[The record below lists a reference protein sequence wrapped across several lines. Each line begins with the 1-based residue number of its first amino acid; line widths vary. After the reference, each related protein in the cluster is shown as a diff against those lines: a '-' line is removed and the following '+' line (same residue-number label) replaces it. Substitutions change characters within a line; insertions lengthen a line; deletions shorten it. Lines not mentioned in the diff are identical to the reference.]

1 MIKSCNS
8 TLLNMINDLTEQAC
22 ESVFALFPHAD
33 TEGSVLQTKHELSPD
48 NEFVATWPLAF
59 PASKTVSNKYLCIKY
74 PLKYFVIA
82 AETN

>member
-48 NEFVATWPLAF
+48 NEFVAT
-59 PASKTVSNKYLCIKY
+59 
-74 PLKYFVIA
+74 
-82 AETN
+82 